1 MSRRAP
7 FTIIEL
13 LTVIVIISILTGLVL
28 GIASFASNKAH
39 TSKTLAKM
47 LALED
52 AINQFKQDRGFYPSS
67 GDCTDNIVR
76 FGARNDYKSGA
87 KGEDVDAAAATDRH
101 YLLSKGKFVNTQTG
115 GPYIAGYQGGAYVD
129 AWGRPF
135 LYRCDGNQNNKQTF
149 DLWSAGRDGKIG
161 TDDDVTNW
169 KRN

>member
-28 GIASFASNKAH
+28 GVATYASHKAH
-39 TSKTLAKM
+39 TAKTEAKLA
-47 LALED
+47 ALQA
-52 AINQFKQDRGFYPSS
+52 AISQFKQDRGFFPAS
-67 GDCTDNIVR
+67 GDCTDDIVR
-76 FGARNDYKSGA
+76 FGERNDYKTGSC
-87 KGEDVDAAAATDRH
+87 GEDVDDAASDEGH
-101 YLLSKGKFVNTQTG
+101 YLLSEGKFVNSQTG
-115 GPYIAGYQGGAYVD
+115 GPYIPGYQGGKYLD

-135 LYRCDGNQNNKQTF
+135 LYQCDGYQNNKQTF
-149 DLWSAGRDGKIG
+149 DLWSAGGDGKLG